1 MTSQSTSM
9 QYKLC
14 VEYDGTNY
22 FGWQKQKNQIT
33 VQETIENALSLLLKE
48 RVKILGAGR
57 TDTGV
62 HAINQ
67 YCTFRTEKN
76 LPDSAFIFGLNHLL
90 PRDIRIKR
98 VERVPDNF
106 HVILS
111 AKKKTYIYKILNRFE
126 PTALER
132 NRCWH
137 IYGGLN
143 LDAMNETA
151 NYIIGRKDF
160 RSFRSSLCSRLT
172 TVRTVYE
179 SFWEREGDY
188 LIYNITADG
197 FLHNM
202 VRILVGTMVDVGM
215 GKIKPIDFYKI
226 LESGDRKRAGK
237 TAPPQGLYLYDVF
250 Y

>member
-1 MTSQSTSM
+1 M

-22 FGWQKQKNQIT
+22 FGWQKQKNQVT
-33 VQETIENALSLLLKE
+33 VQETIEKALSQLLKE
-48 RVKILGAGR
+48 KVKILGAGR

-62 HAINQ
+62 HAVNQ

-76 LPDSAFIFGLNHLL
+76 LPDSAFVFGLNHLL
-90 PRDIRIKR
+90 PEDIRIKR
-98 VERVPDNF
+98 VERVGDDF
-106 HVILS
+106 HVIIS

-137 IYGGLN
+137 IYGE
-143 LDAMNETA
+143 LDVNAMNESA
-151 NYIIGRKDF
+151 KMIIGRKDF
-160 RSFRSSLCSRLT
+160 KSFRSSICSRVT
-172 TVRTVYE
+172 TERTVYE
-179 SFWEREGDY
+179 SFWRKEGDY
-188 LIYNITADG
+188 LIYQITADG

-215 GKIKPIDFYKI
+215 GKISPADFKKI
-226 LESGDRKRAGK
+226 LESGDRKKAGK

>member
-1 MTSQSTSM
+1 M

-22 FGWQKQKNQIT
+22 FGWQKQRNQIT
-33 VQETIENALSLLLKE
+33 IQETIEKALSVLLKE
-48 RVKILGAGR
+48 KVKILGAGR

-67 YCTFRTEKN
+67 YFTFRTEKS

-90 PRDIRIKR
+90 PEDIRIKK
-98 VERVPDNF
+98 VERVSDDF
-106 HVILS
+106 HVIIS

-126 PTALER
+126 PTALDR

-137 IYGGLN
+137 IYGEIN
-143 LDAMNETA
+143 LEAMNQCA
-151 NYIIGRKDF
+151 KLILGRKDF
-160 RSFRSSLCSRLT
+160 RAFRSSICSRLT
-172 TVRTVYE
+172 TERTVYE
-179 SFWEREGDY
+179 AFWKKEGDY
-188 LIYNITADG
+188 LIFQITADG

-215 GKIKPIDFYKI
+215 GKLTVTDFKNI
-226 LESGDRKRAGK
+226 LEKGDRKKAGK
-237 TAPPQGLYLYDVF
+237 TAPPQGLYLYEVF

>member
-1 MTSQSTSM
+1 M

-22 FGWQKQKNQIT
+22 YGWQKQKNQNT
-33 VQETIENALSLLLKE
+33 VQETIEKALSLLLKE
-48 RVKILGAGR
+48 NVKILGAGR

-67 YCTFRTEKN
+67 YCTFKTEKN
-76 LPDSAFIFGLNHLL
+76 LPDSAFLFGLNHLL
-90 PRDIRIKR
+90 PKDIRVKR
-98 VERVPDNF
+98 VVRVSDSF

-126 PTALER
+126 PTALDR
-132 NRCWH
+132 DRCWH
-137 IYGGLN
+137 IYGELN
-143 LDAMNETA
+143 LSDMNKAA
-151 NYIIGRKDF
+151 NLIIGKKDF
-160 RSFRSSLCSRLT
+160 KAFRSSICSRLT
-172 TVRTVYE
+172 TVRTVFE
-179 SFWEREGDY
+179 SQWEKKDDY
-188 LIYNITADG
+188 LIYKITADG

-215 GKIKPIDFYKI
+215 GKLSVSDFEEV
-226 LESGDRKRAGK
+226 LRCGDRKKAGK

>member
-1 MTSQSTSM
+1 M

-22 FGWQKQKNQIT
+22 FGWQKQKNQVTI
-33 VQETIENALSLLLKE
+33 QETIEKALSQLLKE
-48 RVKILGAGR
+48 KVKILGAGR

-67 YCTFRTEKN
+67 YCAFKTEKN

-90 PRDIRIKR
+90 PEDIRIKK
-98 VERVPDNF
+98 VERVGDDF

-137 IYGGLN
+137 IYGE
-143 LDAMNETA
+143 LDINVMNESA
-151 NYIIGRKDF
+151 KMIMGRKDF
-160 RSFRSSLCSRLT
+160 KAFRSSICSRLT
-172 TVRTVYE
+172 TERTVYE
-179 SFWEREGDY
+179 SFWKREGNY
-188 LIYNITADG
+188 LIYQITADG

-215 GKIKPIDFYKI
+215 GKVTPLDFEKI
-226 LESGDRKRAGK
+226 LKSGDRKKAGR